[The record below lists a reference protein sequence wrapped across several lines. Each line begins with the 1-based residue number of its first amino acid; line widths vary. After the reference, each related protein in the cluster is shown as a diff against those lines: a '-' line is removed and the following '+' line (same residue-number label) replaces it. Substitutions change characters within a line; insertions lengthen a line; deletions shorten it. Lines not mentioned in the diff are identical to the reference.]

1 VSLHPVCEL
10 CRKRPATTHLTELEP
25 EGGERRELHLCPACI
40 QSIGVQLES
49 GPPAIAEIVAKG
61 ANEPQAEGEDG
72 EPEAAASSEK
82 AEAEEDEACPVCG
95 LQFSDY
101 ANNNLFGCANCF
113 LAFGDRVEQLL
124 KRYHGAT
131 RHIGRAPQKAATV
144 AAVVPQRRGSERRKL
159 ETALKEAVAKERYEE
174 AAALRDQLRKLEQ
187 ARAEKAERGE
197 KADAEKDEPQAPE
210 AEAEG
215 EPS

>member
-1 VSLHPVCEL
+1 MHPVCEL

-25 EGGERRELHLCPACI
+25 DSGERRELHLCPACI
-40 QSIGVQLES
+40 QSLGVQLES
-49 GPPAIAEIVAKG
+49 GPPAIAEIIAKG
-61 ANEPQAEGEDG
+61 ANEPAAEGEEG
-72 EPEAAASSEK
+72 EAEGSTAASPS
-82 AEAEEDEACPVCG
+82 AEEDEACPVCG

-113 LAFGDRVEQLL
+113 LAFGDRVEALL

-187 ARAEKAERGE
+187 ARSEKLSSEARAEKQDE
-197 KADAEKDEPQAPE
+197 KPEAPAADAPSEDEP
-210 AEAEG
+210 
-215 EPS
+215 S